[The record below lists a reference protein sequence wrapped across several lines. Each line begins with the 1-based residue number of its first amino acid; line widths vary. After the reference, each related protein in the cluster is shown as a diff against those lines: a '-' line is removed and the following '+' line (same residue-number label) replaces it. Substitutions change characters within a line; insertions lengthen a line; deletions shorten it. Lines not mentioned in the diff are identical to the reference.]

1 MGLKVLVQNGFT
13 PKNNICCKL
22 VIPTLTC
29 SKTKAATKRKT
40 QGTRSKTLPNINWCW
55 NWIAILWQNIC
66 HIWSCHVFFREPICS
81 NTPSWIQSMHDVQMP
96 KLNWHQWLGFTSW
109 SWGCFLFTLFWFY
122 HIIPPSFAI
131 CCHMWFG
138 VMFMYFLFFDINFVV
153 TSQSW
158 YQTHITEKDPYE
170 VCFSNPLTRVNV
182 C

>member
-1 MGLKVLVQNGFT
+1 MKAFQAVTQWNNGISIQGGPLLVINRVIAPKNSQYMYIYIYPPSNYPRDPGNPFCRFNLVGLKVLVQNGFT

-96 KLNWHQWLGFTSW
+96 SW
-109 SWGCFLFTLFWFY
+109 TGISG
-122 HIIPPSFAI
+122 
-131 CCHMWFG
+131 
-138 VMFMYFLFFDINFVV
+138 
-153 TSQSW
+153 
-158 YQTHITEKDPYE
+158 
-170 VCFSNPLTRVNV
+170 
-182 C
+182 